1 MKILHI
7 TKKYKNAFG
16 GDVVVVSNLERQQL
30 AQGHEIVVLT
40 SNCDEII
47 EDERHYKFGLLDTS
61 AALDNISLR
70 RLASLCA
77 LFIKTFDVMRKERPD
92 VVHTHSIDMAF
103 IASFAARW
111 FKVPV
116 VHTFHIL
123 TFPDPRQDALRRKSE
138 LYLLKGARPRVITSP
153 NETDVNHLK
162 RAGAMDAR
170 LMMNGI
176 DLAFWKKEKESHDVF
191 TFITAARLESQKGIE
206 YLIRA
211 VAELKKNDEP
221 FKLVIVGEG
230 SLEKRLKALA
240 EELAV
245 DEIVEF
251 VGRKSPEELRELYA
265 VSDSV
270 VIPSLWESGP
280 LTAFEAWA
288 MELPL
293 IITKVGMFANELDDS
308 TYVKLVDAG
317 DPKALAK
324 AMEELLTEVKRR
336 GDMITAGYEA
346 VQKYTWAAMANIA
359 NDLYIEARWT
369 AKADGRRAAE
379 DRSALRAV
387 DRPAGGDGP
396 AVPIVRAAAGDPGAA
411 GPDPHK
417 AAADP
422 RPHPG
427 IAAAGEAARG
437 RPDQA
442 VIGGVVAGQDQ
453 DCP

>member
-16 GDVVVVSNLERQQL
+16 GDVVVVSNLEKQQL
-30 AQGHEIVVLT
+30 VQGHEIVVLT

-47 EDERHYKFGLLDTS
+47 KDERHYKFGLLDTS
-61 AALDNISLR
+61 AALDSISLR

-77 LFIKTFDVMRKERPD
+77 LFIKTFAVIRKERPD

-123 TFPDPRQDALRRKSE
+123 TFPDPRQDTLRRKTE
-138 LYLLKGARPRVITSP
+138 LYLTKGTQPRVVTSP
-153 NETDVNHLK
+153 NETDINHLK
-162 RAGAMDAR
+162 RAGVMNAR

-176 DLAFWKKEKESHDVF
+176 DLAFWKNEKRSHDVF

-211 VAELKKNDEP
+211 VAELKKTDKP

-230 SLEKRLKALA
+230 SLEEELKALA
-240 EELAV
+240 KNLAV
-245 DEIVEF
+245 EEVLEF

-265 VSDSV
+265 LSDSV

-293 IITKVGMFANELDDS
+293 IITKVGMFANEVDDG
-308 TYVKLVDAG
+308 TYVRLVDAG

-324 AMEELLTEVKRR
+324 AMEELLTDAKKR
-336 GDMITAGYEA
+336 DAMITAGYDA

-359 NDLYIEARWT
+359 NDLYIEARG
-369 AKADGRRAAE
+369 A
-379 DRSALRAV
+379 
-387 DRPAGGDGP
+387 
-396 AVPIVRAAAGDPGAA
+396 AAAGGRTHTSGYSSRPRSGRASALQGRPSRRVSGAA
-411 GPDPHK
+411 APPIRK
-417 AAADP
+417 W
-422 RPHPG
+422 R
-427 IAAAGEAARG
+427 E
-437 RPDQA
+437 
-442 VIGGVVAGQDQ
+442 
-453 DCP
+453 

>member
-16 GDVVVVSNLERQQL
+16 GDVVVVSNLEIQQL

-70 RLASLCA
+70 RLSSLCA
-77 LFIKTFDVMRKERPD
+77 LFIKTFHVMHKERPD
-92 VVHTHSIDMAF
+92 IVHTHSIDMAF

-111 FKVPV
+111 YKVPI

-123 TFPDPRQDALRRKSE
+123 TFPDPRQDTLRRKSE
-138 LYLLKGARPRVITSP
+138 LYLMKGAKLQVITSP

-176 DLAFWKKEKESHDVF
+176 DLAFWKKEKQPHDVF

-230 SLEKRLKALA
+230 SLEEELKALA
-240 EELAV
+240 KELAV
-245 DEIVEF
+245 DEILEF

-265 VSDSV
+265 LSDSV

-293 IITKVGMFANELDDS
+293 IITKVGMFANEVDDS
-308 TYVKLVDAG
+308 NHVKLVDAG

-324 AMEELLTEVKRR
+324 AMEELLTDVKKR
-336 GDMITAGYEA
+336 GDMITIGYDV

-359 NDLYIEARWT
+359 NDLYIEARGT
-369 AKADGRRAAE
+369 AGADGRKRT
-379 DRSALRAV
+379 DGYSSTHGVPALQG
-387 DRPAGGDGP
+387 RPSPRAGG
-396 AVPIVRAAAGDPGAA
+396 GAA
-411 GPDPHK
+411 PPPFAHGANDHSK
-417 AAADP
+417 
-422 RPHPG
+422 
-427 IAAAGEAARG
+427 
-437 RPDQA
+437 
-442 VIGGVVAGQDQ
+442 
-453 DCP
+453 